1 MIDNPKYRLLNQE
14 ELEILKDEFV
24 QFLIS
29 NGIDAPKWLAIKDLD
44 QNEAQLWI
52 SKFSDIVL
60 QKSLEKIQYLE
71 FRSAHRLMLFHCQ
84 KECIQ
89 LAAVTSEHTDLSDFG
104 EKEMVASIQSDLAM
118 FTQTKTYQPDRET
131 EIFGM
136 LQNGALVT
144 DESLFNWVFQT
155 VEKLKNLA

>member
-1 MIDNPKYRLLNQE
+1 
-14 ELEILKDEFV
+14 
-24 QFLIS
+24 
-29 NGIDAPKWLAIKDLD
+29 
-44 QNEAQLWI
+44 
-52 SKFSDIVL
+52 
-60 QKSLEKIQYLE
+60 
-71 FRSAHRLMLFHCQ
+71 
-84 KECIQ
+84 
-89 LAAVTSEHTDLSDFG
+89 
-104 EKEMVASIQSDLAM
+104 LAM